1 MQRFENYTTAVNI
14 TGDARLKAL
23 LLHLAGER
31 VHDIYDTLAD
41 EGDKYADVK
50 ARLET
55 YFTPKKNTQYQV
67 YMFRKAVQLP
77 GENLDTYCTR
87 LRMLAKNCE
96 FADTDKEIKA
106 QLIQSCTSTRLRRR
120 ALREPDKGLDD
131 LLDHGRSLELSEQ
144 QAAGMEQ
151 TDTASVNVI
160 QQNWRPSQY
169 TGRGKPSNNCRN
181 CGGQYPHEG
190 DCPARG
196 KDCKACGRMNHFARQ
211 CRSRQQEPTR
221 GREPKDEEREK
232 GKQHRRKVYNV
243 TSTEQNGG
251 YNSSSSDEKYVFII
265 NSNSGNMQPQT
276 CIKLN
281 GTKISA
287 LIDSGAAVNIISESV
302 FNTMTPRPQLTT
314 VSVKIYPYGCTN
326 SLPIAGAFN
335 CDIEAGNKKTK
346 GVFYVL
352 EGDGCSLLSYQT
364 ADELGLIKIVNSVSS
379 TSGRTVADELVDSYP
394 ELFQGIGKLKDFQ
407 VKLHINKDV
416 QPTCQPHRR
425 VPFHIR
431 KKVED
436 ELLKLENDD
445 IIETVT
451 GPTPWV
457 SPIVTPPKP
466 KDPDKVRICVDMRQ
480 ANTAI
485 QRERHITP
493 TMDDVIHELNGATVF
508 SKLDLAAGYHQLELH
523 PASRYITTFTTHQGL
538 RRYKRLN
545 FGISSAAEV
554 FQNAICQTLQGI
566 SGVKNLSDDIIIHGK
581 TQAEHDDTLRAV
593 FQRLKER
600 GLTLNRK
607 KCEFDKSSLEFFG
620 FIFSAD
626 GISADPKKVA
636 AIKQASDPQDP
647 TEVRSLLGMAN
658 YCARFIPDF
667 ATISALLRELTKKD
681 TQWSWGPE
689 HAAALQTIKDSLT
702 SDTVMA
708 YFDPAKDTELIVDA
722 SPVGLGAI
730 LYQSD
735 RKGERHT
742 IAYASRAE

>member
-1 MQRFENYTTAVNI
+1 M
-14 TGDARLKAL
+14 
-23 LLHLAGER
+23 
-31 VHDIYDTLAD
+31 
-41 EGDKYADVK
+41 
-50 ARLET
+50 
-55 YFTPKKNTQYQV
+55 
-67 YMFRKAVQLP
+67 
-77 GENLDTYCTR
+77 
-87 LRMLAKNCE
+87 
-96 FADTDKEIKA
+96 
-106 QLIQSCTSTRLRRR
+106 
-120 ALREPDKGLDD
+120 
-131 LLDHGRSLELSEQ
+131 
-144 QAAGMEQ
+144 
-151 TDTASVNVI
+151 
-160 QQNWRPSQY
+160 
-169 TGRGKPSNNCRN
+169 
-181 CGGQYPHEG
+181 
-190 DCPARG
+190 
-196 KDCKACGRMNHFARQ
+196 
-211 CRSRQQEPTR
+211 
-221 GREPKDEEREK
+221 
-232 GKQHRRKVYNV
+232 

-508 SKLDLAAGYHQLELH
+508 SKLDLTAGYHQLELH

-667 ATISALLRELTKKD
+667 ATISAPLRELTKKD
-681 TQWSWGPE
+681 TQWIWGPE

-742 IAYASRAE
+742 